1 MEIKR
6 ISSFLSVAPQIFL
19 ADVRKIA
26 SLGFQTIIN
35 NRPDN
40 EKANQPLAI
49 ELAAEADRHGLIFVN
64 QWVISGKVTIENS
77 TDFAGELERAKGPV
91 LAFCRSGT
99 RCTMLWA
106 YSEARYRD
114 LDVIM
119 SDALSIGYDL
129 KKYRDLMEQIAAQAK
144 GQMPTL

>member
-19 ADVRKIA
+19 ADVGKIA